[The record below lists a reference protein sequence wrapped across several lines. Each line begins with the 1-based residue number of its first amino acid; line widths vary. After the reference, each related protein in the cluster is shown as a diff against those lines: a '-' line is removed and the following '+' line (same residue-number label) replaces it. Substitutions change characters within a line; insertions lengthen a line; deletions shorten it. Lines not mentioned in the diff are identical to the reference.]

1 MSGLERYLTRRSALI
16 VLAGIF
22 FLIAWNREVN
32 LLYAMFALVSATVVI
47 AMVLPRFALNGVE
60 TWRTLPAAAFE
71 GEEVEVSVT
80 MANRGRRCRFM
91 IEALD
96 AIPAAAPHERE
107 PLVFAGRLA
116 GREERGFS
124 YRLSCYKR
132 GLYTVGPLLL
142 RSAYPLGLAWSERV
156 GDPSLT
162 TLLVYPSMFGVASF
176 PLLAAGSLVTSGME
190 SLARAGGYDDFFGTR
205 EYRQGDSLRHI
216 HWPST
221 ARHDRLI
228 VKEFEVRASTEMTL
242 MLDLQKEANLGE
254 ERESTLEYGVRIA
267 ASLARYALERGHSV
281 QLTGYGS
288 KAAVVPPGRGVHH
301 LSGVLDT
308 LARVTGDG
316 RFPYHETITRAAR
329 FLRDGS
335 TAVLFLS
342 ADAKLDDY
350 LHPLG
355 LLRAKR
361 VRPIAIRFDRASFSG
376 GGFSFGDPADDP
388 LLRELYAQGVPVYF
402 VARGD
407 DLAGLFA

>member
-1 MSGLERYLTRRSALI
+1 MSGLERYLTRRNALI
-16 VLAGIF
+16 VLAGLF
-22 FLIAWNREVN
+22 YLIAWNREVN

-47 AMVLPRFALNGVE
+47 AMVLPRFALKGVE

-80 MANRGRRCRFM
+80 MANRGRRPRFM
-91 IEALD
+91 VEALD
-96 AIPAAAPHERE
+96 SIPAAHPHERE

-116 GREERGFS
+116 GREERSFS

-156 GDPSLT
+156 GDPSLSQ
-162 TLLVYPSMFGVASF
+162 LLVYPSMFDIASF
-176 PLLAAGSLVTSGME
+176 PLMAAGSLVTSGME
-190 SLARAGGYDDFFGTR
+190 SLARAGGSDDFFGTR

-228 VKEFEVRASTEMTL
+228 VKEFEVRASTELTL
-242 MLDLQKEANLGE
+242 ILDLHKVANIGE

-267 ASLARYALERGHSV
+267 ASLARFALERGHSV

-288 KAAVVPPGRGVHH
+288 RAAVVPPGRGMHH
-301 LSGVLDT
+301 LAQLLDT
-308 LARVTGDG
+308 LARVSSDG
-316 RFPYHETITRAAR
+316 VSPYHEAITRAAR

-342 ADAKLDDY
+342 AGASLDDY
-350 LHPLG
+350 LYPLG

-361 VRPIAIRFDRASFSG
+361 VRPIAIRFDRASFDGS
-376 GGFSFGDPADDP
+376 FSFGDPADDP

-402 VARGD
+402 VAKGD
-407 DLAGLFA
+407 NLAGLFA

>member
-1 MSGLERYLTRRSALI
+1 MSGLERYLSRRNALI
-16 VLAGIF
+16 VLAGLF

-32 LLYAMFALVSATVVI
+32 LLYAMFALVSATVVM
-47 AMVLPRFALNGVE
+47 AVVLPRFALNGVE
-60 TWRTLPAAAFE
+60 TWRTLPVAAFE

-91 IEALD
+91 VEALD

-116 GREERGFS
+116 GREERSFS
-124 YRLSCYKR
+124 YRLNCYKR
-132 GLYTVGPLLL
+132 GLYRVGPLLL

-156 GDPSLT
+156 GDPSLP
-162 TLLVYPSMFGVASF
+162 TLLVYPSMFEVASF
-176 PLLAAGSLVTSGME
+176 PLMAAGSLVTSGME
-190 SLARAGGYDDFFGTR
+190 SLARAGGSDDFFGTR
-205 EYRQGDSLRHI
+205 EYRQGDNLRHI

-242 MLDLQKEANLGE
+242 ILDLQRQANIGE

-267 ASLARYALERGHSV
+267 ASLARFALERGHTV
-281 QLTGYGS
+281 QLTGYGER
-288 KAAVVPPGRGVHH
+288 AAVVPPGRGMRH
-301 LSGVLDT
+301 LGGVLDT
-308 LARVTGDG
+308 LARVSADG
-316 RFPYHETITRAAR
+316 NSPYHEAISRAAR

-342 ADAKLDDY
+342 AETRLEEY

-355 LLRAKR
+355 LLRAMR
-361 VRPIAIRFDRASFSG
+361 VRPIAIRFDRASFG
-376 GGFSFGDPADDP
+376 GGFSFGNPADDP
-388 LLRELYAQGVPVYF
+388 LLRELYAQGVPVYSI
-402 VARGD
+402 ARGD
-407 DLAGLFA
+407 DLAGVFA